1 MFSKRYFTF
10 LLVILAPF
18 VLIACF
24 GGNDAEEQLAE
35 EQAAEAT
42 SMAEGLRQAAD
53 ELDKAAGNSNG
64 GTARE
69 PIDFREL
76 KEMLPSAMLGM
87 ERTKHEGQKIGVA
100 GFRMSTAE
108 AEYRDGDKRITVTLA
123 DGAAIQI
130 AAMTAAWSMVE
141 IDSEEGTKVTR
152 TVNIDG
158 HKAFYEYDSG
168 TRRGQLS
175 ILAGQTLVTIE
186 GRDVD
191 GDELEEVY
199 NDLDL

>member
-24 GGNDAEEQLAE
+24 GGNDAEEQAT
-35 EQAAEAT
+35 EAT

-53 ELDKAAGNSNG
+53 ELDKAAANSNG
-64 GTARE
+64 SAARE
-69 PIDFREL
+69 PRDFREL
-76 KEMLPSAMLGM
+76 KEMLPAKMLGM
-87 ERTKHEGQKIGVA
+87 ERTKHEGQKVGVA
-100 GFRMSTAE
+100 GFKMSTAE
-108 AEYRDGDKRITVTLA
+108 AEYRDGDKRISVTLA

-130 AAMTAAWSMVE
+130 AALTTAWSMVE
-141 IDSEEGTKVTR
+141 IDSEEGDKVTR

-175 ILAGQTLVTIE
+175 VLADQTLVTIE
-186 GRDVD
+186 GSGID